1 MDTMSYHFYF
11 DAYEVIGTT
20 TCLVLDLEKFV
31 DYNPLGSYKVNNMFL
46 IQLRHDA
53 TENSYEW

>member
-1 MDTMSYHFYF
+1 MSYHFYF

-20 TCLVLDLEKFV
+20 TCLVLDLEKLV
-31 DYNPLGSYKVNNMFL
+31 DYYPLGSYKVNNMFL

-53 TENSYEW
+53 TENSYE

>member
-20 TCLVLDLEKFV
+20 TYLVLDLEKLV
-31 DYNPLGSYKVNNMFL
+31 DYYPMGSYKVNNMFF
-46 IQLRHDA
+46 IQLRHHV